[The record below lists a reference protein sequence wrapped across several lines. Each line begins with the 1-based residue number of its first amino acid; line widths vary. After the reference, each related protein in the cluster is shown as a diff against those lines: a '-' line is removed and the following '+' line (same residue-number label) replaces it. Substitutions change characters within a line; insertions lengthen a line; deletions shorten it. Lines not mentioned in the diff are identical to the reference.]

1 MNVLS
6 ESINLFYFP
15 LNVMIVDDDID
26 YLSLLQQQL
35 KNVTVSIYNSP
46 LEAMKNIEP
55 ININIRYF
63 LENNFS
69 RINDLSYKSIENF
82 VKNYGN
88 KQGVLISDYN
98 MPNINGVDL
107 LSKYSDTDL
116 IKILL
121 TNVYTINEAVN
132 ALNKKLINYYLP
144 KEKTNILLN
153 VIREHQKI
161 LFQNITKDILS
172 FLDVDSLKF
181 LFDKR
186 YIYIFNN
193 ICQKHNIRKYYI
205 LNSYGSYYLENETD
219 KFIFSIYNPTDL
231 LEVAKEV
238 PENKKYN
245 VEQGDLIPSYFLN
258 EATEYKLIKAQKY
271 GNYSYCIEKII

>member
-1 MNVLS
+1 MNVSS

-15 LNVMIVDDDID
+15 LNIMIVDDDID

-35 KNVTVSIYNSP
+35 KSVTVSIYNSP
-46 LEAMKNIEP
+46 LEAIKNIEP

-63 LENNFS
+63 LEDNFS
-69 RINDLSYKSIENF
+69 RINDLSYKSIEKF
-82 VKNYGN
+82 VKSYGN

-98 MPNINGVDL
+98 MPNINGVEL

-132 ALNKKLINYYLP
+132 ALNKRLINYYLP
-144 KEKTNILLN
+144 KEKTSILLN

-193 ICQKHNIRKYYI
+193 ICQKHNIKKYYI

-231 LEVAKEV
+231 FEVAKEI
-238 PENKKYN
+238 PGDKKHN
-245 VEQGDLIPSYFLN
+245 VEQGELIPSYFFS